1 MRDALCVRIWTYSE
15 SRIIPR
21 QSRHHYSFVSLSIRK
36 FAIFIRHCIVS
47 YSGVGFEM
55 SRKRKLEED
64 ESDSEQTNPIF
75 SPGKTRVIERVH
87 FSHQLGGESLFEV
100 CSQL

>member
-1 MRDALCVRIWTYSE
+1 
-15 SRIIPR
+15 
-21 QSRHHYSFVSLSIRK
+21 
-36 FAIFIRHCIVS
+36 
-47 YSGVGFEM
+47 M

-64 ESDSEQTNPIF
+64 ESDSEQTIPIF

-87 FSHQLGGESLFEV
+87 FPHQLGGESLFEV